1 VNSST
6 LLPQE
11 QGMENLFKFFEFFAM
26 LKDNPVA
33 LVTLIA
39 LCALGVTAYS
49 IRAIIVTLEKRG
61 GVQ

>member
-1 VNSST
+1 
-6 LLPQE
+6 
-11 QGMENLFKFFEFFAM
+11 MEHLSKFFEFFAA

-49 IRAIIVTLEKRG
+49 IRAIIVALGKRG
-61 GVQ
+61 GGQ